1 MFPERTPCN
10 PLSRRE
16 MLLRTACGFG
26 AFAFRGLNPGNV
38 QGREALSPPP
48 GLAKRVL
55 FLYMDGGVSQVDS
68 FDPKPNLMQNMGS
81 PFLWRFQGRNLTMS
95 GRF

>member
-1 MFPERTPCN
+1 MFPERTFCN

-26 AFAFRGLNPGNV
+26 AFAFRGLNPGNM
-38 QGREALSPPP
+38 QGRETLSSPP

-68 FDPKPNLMQNMGS
+68 FDPKPKLDAEHGQ
-81 PFLWRFQGRNLTMS
+81 PIPWRFQERNLTMS